1 MVSLSFRIRDRIGSK
16 FLCRNVEEIVKD
28 AYAWLAGKYQEGDQ
42 IYLFG
47 WFGLFFTNG
56 LPCDDELPRVL
67 SRRISSQ
74 DFGVDDIRGT
84 SPTNLWSTQVSIR
97 LTMSLDRADQEP
109 YCERNWN
116 VRARIMTLFCI

>member
-1 MVSLSFRIRDRIGSK
+1 MVSLSFRIRNRPGSK

-47 WFGLFFTNG
+47 RFGSFFTSG
-56 LPCDDELPRVL
+56 LPCDDELPRIL

-84 SPTNLWSTQVSIR
+84 SPTN
-97 LTMSLDRADQEP
+97 
-109 YCERNWN
+109 
-116 VRARIMTLFCI
+116 